1 MAKRKALGKG
11 LGAFF
16 PDMDEEGKEQSK
28 SNKETKSPETDYS
41 DPKQRVNV
49 VLDIPV
55 ENIRPNPHQPRK
67 EFNEERLEELSM
79 SIKKH
84 GLIQPITV
92 RYIGDKRFELI
103 SGERRLRATKLAG
116 LSKIPSYIRE
126 AEDEDIISFALI
138 ENIQREDLNP
148 IEVAIGYQRMID
160 ELDYTQ
166 SEVADKVGKNR
177 STVAN
182 MLRLLNLSAPVQA
195 ALRDQKISMGHARA
209 LLALDHEEAQEALL
223 GKIIEQGLSVRQV
236 EEIIRE
242 SKKPQ
247 KKSRSKSS
255 SKDDNGGIPKEHEA
269 FYRDIQDRIRSVLS
283 TKVNIKPKPKG
294 DGGEI
299 RIEYYSDDELDRI
312 LAKFDELR

>member
-1 MAKRKALGKG
+1 MAQRKALGKG

-16 PDMDEEGKEQSK
+16 PDMDDDNKDSSEGKDSSQQAQ
-28 SNKETKSPETDYS
+28 NTYLDPE
-41 DPKQRVNV
+41 QRVNV
-49 VLDIPV
+49 VLEVPV

-67 EFNEERLEELSM
+67 EFDEERLEELAM

-116 LSKIPSYIRE
+116 IDVIPSYIRE

-148 IEVAIGYQRMID
+148 IEVAMGYQRLID

-166 SEVADKVGKNR
+166 SEVAEKVGKNR

-195 ALRDQKISMGHARA
+195 ALRDQTISMGHARA
-209 LLALDHEEAQEALL
+209 LLGLDKEEAQETLL
-223 GKIIEQGLSVRQV
+223 KKIVENSLSVRQV
-236 EEIIRE
+236 EEIIR
-242 SKKPQ
+242 
-247 KKSRSKSS
+247 S
-255 SKDDNGGIPKEHEA
+255 SKEPKKNPRPLLLNHQ
-269 FYRDIQDRIRSVLS
+269 RVITSPKS
-283 TKVNIKPKPKG
+283 TKLFT
-294 DGGEI
+294 EI
-299 RIEYYSDDELDRI
+299 SKIVS
-312 LAKFDELR
+312 AAF

>member
-16 PDMDEEGKEQSK
+16 PDMDDDGEDSASK
-28 SNKETKSPETDYS
+28 PTKNVVQDLS

-49 VLDIPV
+49 VLEVPV

-67 EFNEERLEELSM
+67 EFNEERLEELAM

-92 RYIGDKRFELI
+92 RYIGQKRFELI

-116 LSKIPSYIRE
+116 IPKIPAYIRE

-195 ALRDQKISMGHARA
+195 ALRDQRISMGHARA
-209 LLALDHEEAQEALL
+209 LLSLDHEDAQETMLS
-223 GKIIEQGLSVRQV
+223 KIIENGLSVRQV
-236 EEIIRE
+236 EDIIRE
-242 SKKPQ
+242 SKKP
-247 KKSRSKSS
+247 KKTSKAKSS
-255 SKDDNGGIPKEHEA
+255 SEQSGGIPKEHEA

>member
-16 PDMDEEGKEQSK
+16 PDIDDDKEQSSSGEK
-28 SNKETKSPETDYS
+28 QQETSNKYLDPE
-41 DPKQRVNV
+41 QRVNV
-49 VLDIPV
+49 VLEVPV

-67 EFNEERLEELSM
+67 EFDEERLEELAM

-116 LSKIPSYIRE
+116 LDIIPSYIRE

-148 IEVAIGYQRMID
+148 IEVAMGYQRLID

-166 SEVADKVGKNR
+166 SEVAEKVGKNR

-195 ALRDQKISMGHARA
+195 ALRDHTISMGHARA
-209 LLALDHEEAQEALL
+209 LLSLDDEEAQEMML
-223 GKIIEQGLSVRQV
+223 GKIIDNNLSVRQV
-236 EEIIRE
+236 EEIIRS
-242 SKKPQ
+242 SKKAS
-247 KKSRSKSS
+247 KKASKAKDQSKSES
-255 SKDDNGGIPKEHEA
+255 GIPKEHEA
-269 FYRDIQDRIRSVLS
+269 FYRDIQDRIRSILS

-294 DGGEI
+294 EGGEI
-299 RIEYYSDDELDRI
+299 RIEYYSNDELDRI
-312 LAKFDELR
+312 LAKFDEIR